1 MKEESR
7 KFSEKYQEEMEKY
20 PLPEEIR
27 GQIVVKKCLKEGRD
41 SRVLLCQEKL
51 LGTPLVVKWAR
62 GDLGKRLVQEYRIL
76 GELEEMGVCGIPHP
90 YTLFEKGEDVYFL
103 REYVKGQSLFELV
116 EKEGTL
122 PERRIREI
130 GVMLCRLA
138 EQFQQQK
145 DTLIHRDMKPENIIL
160 GNDGALTLVDFD
172 SARHYR
178 EDKNTD
184 TFLMGSRGTAAPEQ
198 YGCQQSDHR
207 TDVYGIGR
215 TLWYLAAGSY
225 EEEPLENAEIG
236 QRLRKIIRKASA
248 FDPANRYGSAAELEK
263 ALQIRKINREYI
275 VAASGILLAAAV
287 GIVIY
292 WNMDSKT
299 QKFTVDTGEEKNIMQ
314 TAEPPAQATDITSE
328 NLQTADISEEPA
340 EITQSPASQNPV
352 TFKEPLIERA
362 VRQELGLSDTDP
374 ITEDMLLN
382 VTALRI
388 AGTTILNED
397 SIVEILGWMKLGD
410 QNTRQ
415 LENGGIR
422 DLSDLEHMKHLI
434 TLILCNQEIEDI
446 SVLENLSIQTL
457 YLAYNRISDI
467 RVLKTLPYLE
477 NLSLLGNPVENIE
490 ILGECE
496 RLQNLNLSD
505 MKLKNL
511 NFLENLQL
519 NSITMMDTEFE
530 EGMDGLISQKQLFE
544 ICLNYL
550 DEETMDV
557 VRQLDDLEA
566 ITLWGEYML
575 KDLKPF
581 AGMEKL
587 KSIAMMSGLESLEGI
602 EDIPSL
608 EATFIVGSDVHDLSP
623 VRKAKKLMYMDI
635 SALAIFDMSPLLEAP
650 ALKNVSCDVQ
660 QAEEIRK
667 LEENPGFELN
677 IQG

>member
-20 PLPEEIR
+20 RLPEEIR

-41 SRVLLCQEKL
+41 SWVLLCQEKL
-51 LGTPLVVKWAR
+51 LGTLLVVKWAR

-76 GELEEMGVCGIPHP
+76 GELKEMGVRGIPHP
-90 YTLFEKGEDVYFL
+90 YNLFENGEDVYFV

-138 EQFQQQK
+138 EQFQQEK

-178 EDKNTD
+178 ENKNTD

-225 EEEPLENAEIG
+225 EEKPLENAEIG
-236 QRLRKIIRKASA
+236 CRLRKIIRKASA

-292 WNMDSKT
+292 WNMDSKIRELADRMEALAVADNT
-299 QKFTVDTGEEKNIMQ
+299 AASADAPEITPEPPK
-314 TAEPPAQATDITSE
+314 TAES
-328 NLQTADISEEPA
+328 SEESA
-340 EITQSPASQNPV
+340 EITKSPVSRNPV
-352 TFKEPLIERA
+352 TFKEPLIEQA

-388 AGTTILNED
+388 AGTTILNAD
-397 SIVEILGWMKLGD
+397 STVEILGWMKLGD

-422 DLSDLEHMKHLI
+422 DLSDLEHMKHLV

-467 RVLKTLPYLE
+467 SVLKTLPYLE

-519 NSITMMDTEFE
+519 NSITIMDTEFE

-544 ICLNYL
+544 LCLNYL
-550 DEETMDV
+550 DEETMDI
-557 VRQLDDLEA
+557 VRQLDGLEA

-575 KDLKPF
+575 KNLKPF
-581 AGMEKL
+581 AGMENL
-587 KSIAMMSGLESLEGI
+587 KSIVMMSGLESLEGI

-608 EATFIVGSDVHDLSP
+608 EAAFLVGSDVHDLSP
-623 VRKAKKLMYMDI
+623 VRNAKKLMYMDI
-635 SALAIFDMSPLLEAP
+635 SGLAIFDMSPLLETP
-650 ALKNVSCDVQ
+650 ALKSVSCDAQ

-667 LEENPGFELN
+667 LEETPGFELQ